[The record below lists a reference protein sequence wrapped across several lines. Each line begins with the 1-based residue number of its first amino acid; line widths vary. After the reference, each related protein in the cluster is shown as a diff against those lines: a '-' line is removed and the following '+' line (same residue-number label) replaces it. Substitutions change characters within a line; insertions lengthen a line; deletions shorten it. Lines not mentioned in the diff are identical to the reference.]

1 MTQVIF
7 YINPSFGEK
16 GLRCV
21 DQIFTTQYQLSFLQ
35 KGRINQLGIYE
46 KEFAK
51 GYYQTILL
59 LFCLN
64 D

>member
-1 MTQVIF
+1 MTQVVF
-7 YINPSFGEK
+7 CINPSFGEK
-16 GLRCV
+16 RLRCV
-21 DQIFTTQYQLSFLQ
+21 DQIFTTQYQLSLLQ
-35 KGRINQLGIYE
+35 KGRISQLGIYE

-59 LFCLN
+59 LSCLN